1 MKKGSFFKLFERL
14 KGNQKAWIFF
24 SCLLLSIVFWVFTSL
39 SRNYETSIVIPVSY
53 RNIPFSHHSDNNL
66 PKRLEFRFSGSGFEL
81 FRVHL
86 RDEPDS
92 ILIDVGKL
100 LNGAKNLDFPT
111 IKLRNQFPGE
121 HQANKLIPEI
131 ISFSFTPRNLKR
143 VPVKINHSVHFQKQ
157 FGQAGD
163 IILRP
168 DSVDLSGPQQLL
180 DKVAVIETQPVNL
193 KNIKS
198 NTFGSAF
205 LIKDNLN
212 GITVSADYV
221 YYYLPV
227 EQYTEG
233 MIELPVELPV
243 SQRSRITLF
252 PNKVK
257 VSFQVSIQ
265 RYRQIS
271 ESDFQVVAEVPFPDV
286 PNHLTLKLKRYP
298 YGLHQIRLQPET
310 VDYLISE

>member
-24 SCLLLSIVFWVFTSL
+24 SCLLLAIVFWVFTSL
-39 SRNYETSIVIPVSY
+39 SRNYETSIVIPISY

-66 PKRLEFRFSGSGFEL
+66 PKLLEFRFSGSGFEL

-86 RDEPDS
+86 RDAPDS
-92 ILIDVGKL
+92 ISIDVGKL
-100 LNGAKNLDFPT
+100 LNGSKNRDFQT

-121 HQANKLIPEI
+121 HVANKLVPEI
-131 ISFSFTPRNLKR
+131 ISFSFTPRDLKK
-143 VPVKINHSVHFQKQ
+143 VPVKINHTIHFQQQ
-157 FGQAGD
+157 FGQAGE

-168 DSVDLSGPQQLL
+168 DSIELSGPQHLL
-180 DKVAVIETQPVNL
+180 DKITSIETQPVNL
-193 KNIKS
+193 KNLKTPS
-198 NTFGSAF
+198 FGSVFIVKEQLA
-205 LIKDNLN
+205 
-212 GITVSADYV
+212 GISASADYV
-221 YYYLPV
+221 YYYVPV

-257 VSFQVSIQ
+257 VSFQVSIM

-271 ESDFQVVAEVPFPDV
+271 ESDFQVVAEVPFPEV